1 MKENFERY
9 KDKNFEDNIKI
20 NYENKELLP
29 SKKLNSK
36 KDYSNN
42 LNEINNNK
50 DVIYLNN
57 DSNISDLSKFKSSKL
72 FGITFYYIGN
82 LYAFNIFNNYSEPSF
97 CVDTLINYNI
107 IVYFIDFFLALLGNY
122 YTYGKVKKW
131 KQIIFNILLIITF
144 IIYNILILLNPGIV
158 IYSKKVDQH
167 SLYCSICNIYY
178 LPEDN
183 IEHCSECN
191 VCVKDIDHHCP
202 VLRKCITKK
211 NFILFVL
218 LIVSIVI
225 LYSFCLV
232 NLILFIK
239 EYNKNK

>member
-1 MKENFERY
+1 MKGNFERY

-36 KDYSNN
+36 NDYFNN
-42 LNEINNNK
+42 LNAINNNK

-57 DSNISDLSKFKSSKL
+57 DSNNSVLSKFKSSKL

-82 LYAFNIFNNYSEPSF
+82 LYAFNIFNNYFEPSF

-107 IVYFIDFFLALLGNY
+107 IIYFIDFFLALLGNY
-122 YTYGKVKKW
+122 YVYGKVKKW
-131 KQIIFNILLIITF
+131 KQIIFNILLFITF
-144 IIYNILILLNPGIV
+144 IIYNILIILNPGIV

-183 IEHCSECN
+183 ISHCSECN
-191 VCVKDIDHHCP
+191 VCVKDIDHHCLI
-202 VLRKCITKK
+202 LRKCITKK
-211 NFILFVL
+211 NFIFFVL

-225 LYSFCLV
+225 LYSFCLI
-232 NLILFIK
+232 NLFLFIK
-239 EYNKNK
+239 EYNKKK